1 MEILHEN
8 HIPQRLARMADMI
21 TAKHRH
27 QLGRGETAYDLV
39 TCLRDQD
46 KWNWSEGNKTVLTWG
61 GAQPAGMAF
70 MAGSAVP
77 NAGRIA
83 RWMTEHADEM
93 RQQVAFLLKEVDSI
107 LETISGLIASAK
119 S

>member
-1 MEILHEN
+1 METLREKQ
-8 HIPQRLARMADMI
+8 IPQRLARMADMI

-27 QLGRGETAYDLV
+27 QLGRGETDYDLV

-46 KWNWSEGNKTVLTWG
+46 QWNWSEGDKTVLAWG

-93 RQQVAFLLKEVDSI
+93 RQQVAFLLREVDSI
-107 LETISGLIASAK
+107 LTIMPGLIASAK